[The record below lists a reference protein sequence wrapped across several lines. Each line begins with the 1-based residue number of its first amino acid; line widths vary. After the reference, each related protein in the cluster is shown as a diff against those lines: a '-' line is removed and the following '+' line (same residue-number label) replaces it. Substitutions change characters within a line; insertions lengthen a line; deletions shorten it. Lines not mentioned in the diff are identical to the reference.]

1 MLPQMATLKDQL
13 YRFEITD
20 YVPVLCWAHGAESL
34 KITRSGTMADGLTV
48 TVSLEALKRFQDV
61 AELNEKQR
69 YLLAGMLAYRCGR
82 CGGDQVSRIFEAG
95 LNTVFAG
102 TAKLQADGKPTH
114 LSNVSFG
121 RIFRTCQAPECRTR
135 QLSKSVSRCTCCTML
150 HHVHR
155 KDLADVLRAG
165 GCRPLPVACS
175 SPHAFC
181 LHVKEN
187 NKKWLATT

>member
-1 MLPQMATLKDQL
+1 MATLKDQL

-114 LSNVSFG
+114 LSDVSFG
-121 RIFRTCQAPECRTR
+121 RVRHPGAGQGSSRKACPGAHAAP
-135 QLSKSVSRCTCCTML
+135 CCTMCTE
-150 HHVHR
+150 
-155 KDLADVLRAG
+155 KIWQT
-165 GCRPLPVACS
+165 S
-175 SPHAFC
+175 
-181 LHVKEN
+181 
-187 NKKWLATT
+187 